1 MDQKW
6 SQIQVNKEPPEASEI
21 VNLDGFTGKILSR
34 KDTCDWEK
42 ADMLAAA
49 LERFLALRPRAFGQ
63 PENVPRPKASAV
75 VAETSRESAEIE
87 KSRLITPVLPPL
99 VSRGKRKESDE
110 PPGTKRRAVPVEDL
124 LTDGEEE
131 TVSRGLKEPTL
142 PPLVSREKRKAS
154 GDQSHS
160 KKRPVPDEAPPLRGQ
175 KRKAE
180 RRVGEV
186 TKKRPLLLTLKRN
199 SDGTYEQRAK
209 RSKPTKSL
217 KRKIDEI
224 EEESILR
231 KKQQTGGQFNWIY
244 VY

>member
-1 MDQKW
+1 MPD
-6 SQIQVNKEPPEASEI
+6 
-21 VNLDGFTGKILSR
+21 
-34 KDTCDWEK
+34 
-42 ADMLAAA
+42 
-49 LERFLALRPRAFGQ
+49 
-63 PENVPRPKASAV
+63 
-75 VAETSRESAEIE
+75 IE
-87 KSRLITPVLPPL
+87 KPRLKTPVLPPL

-124 LTDGEEE
+124 LTEEE
-131 TVSRGLKEPTL
+131 EEIVTRRLKEPTL
-142 PPLVSREKRKAS
+142 PPLVPREKRKAS

-160 KKRPVPDEAPPLRGQ
+160 KRRPVPDEAPPPRGK

-180 RRVGEV
+180 PRVGEV
-186 TKKRPLLLTLKRN
+186 TKKRLLLLTLKRN

-217 KRKIDEI
+217 KRNIGEI

-231 KKQQTGGQFNWIY
+231 KKQQTGGQLNWIY